1 MPQGLPR
8 KIRYAFV
15 TQGLLLVLAVVFGVS
30 LLTLI
35 TRDALVRQRLT
46 VEADAF
52 WARQGQSGSQLGT
65 HLPSTGTLE
74 GYFRSAREVRTLPP
88 YVESLPEGVNFVYRS
103 HKAVL
108 VQRRPEGVLYLVLRT
123 RSVDRLMGTSAAIMI
138 LLGLLTALVIT
149 TLTYRKS
156 RRMVLPVNRLAEEVA
171 RWDPNQGDLTSPL
184 AVSGFAE
191 EPSREVQA
199 LAHALHGLSARVAEF
214 VQRERD
220 FTRDAS
226 HELRTPLTVIRVASD
241 MMLSDP
247 SLPPHG
253 RRPLERIQR
262 AARDMEAVIDAFL
275 VLARESGVAPVSEEL
290 DVCEVVLDEV
300 EKARPLLFGK
310 PVDLRL
316 AADAAPKLFAPPSV
330 LAMIVR
336 NLIQNACN
344 FTEQGSIEVRVEAD
358 AVVVRDS
365 GIGMSAET
373 LQHVYDPFFRADAF
387 SPLGKGFGLTIANRL
402 VRRFG
407 WQLRLDSVEHQG
419 TTATLRFS
427 PIAPS

>member
-15 TQGLLLVLAVVFGVS
+15 TQGLLLILAVVFGVGA
-30 LLTLI
+30 LTLV
-35 TRDALVRQRLT
+35 TRDALIRQRLL
-46 VEADAF
+46 VEAEAF
-52 WARQGQSGSQLGT
+52 WAHHAGSRAAT
-65 HLPSTGTLE
+65 PLPATRTIQ
-74 GYFRSAREVRTLPP
+74 GYFTSGGDRRAIPP
-88 YVESLPEGVNFVYRS
+88 YVASLPEGVNFIYRS

-108 VQRRPEGVLYLVLRT
+108 VERRPQGVLYLVLRT
-123 RSVDRLMGTSAAIMI
+123 HAVDDLMWTSAGVMT

-149 TLTYRKS
+149 LLTYRKS
-156 RRMVLPVNRLAEEVA
+156 RSIVLPVNRLAEEVS
-171 RWDPNQGDLTSPL
+171 RWDPMHGDLAAPL
-184 AVSGFAE
+184 AVSGLSG

-199 LAHALHGLSARVAEF
+199 LSSALHGLAGRVAEF

-241 MMLSDP
+241 MLYADP

-275 VLARESGVAPVSEEL
+275 VLARESGVAPVSEDIDVREL
-290 DVCEVVLDEV
+290 VLEEV
-300 EKARPLLFGK
+300 ERARPLLAGK
-310 PVDLRL
+310 PVELHVS
-316 AADAAPKLFAPPSV
+316 AEVAPQLFAPPSV
-330 LAMIVR
+330 LGMVVR
-336 NLIQNACN
+336 NLLQNACN
-344 FTEQGSIEVRVEAD
+344 FTEKGAVEVRVEPD
-358 AVVVRDS
+358 AVIVRDS
-365 GIGMSAET
+365 GIGMSADT
-373 LQHVYDPFFRADAF
+373 LRHVYDPFFRADAF

-407 WQLRLDSVEHQG
+407 WQLRLDSVQEQG
-419 TTATLRFS
+419 TVATLRFS
-427 PIAPS
+427 PPPSS

>member
-30 LLTLI
+30 LLTLV

-46 VEADAF
+46 VEAQAF
-52 WARQGQSGSQLGT
+52 WERQSGSRLST
-65 HLPSTGTLE
+65 HLPATSTLQ
-74 GYFRSAREVRTLPP
+74 GYFRPASEEAALPP
-88 YVESLPEGVNFVYRS
+88 YVASLPEGVNFVYRS

-123 RSVDRLMGTSAAIMI
+123 RAVDELLWTAAGVMI
-138 LLGLLTALVIT
+138 LLGLMTALAVT
-149 TLTYRKS
+149 LLTYRKS

-171 RWDPNQGDLTSPL
+171 RWDPTQGDLTAPL
-184 AVSGFAE
+184 AVSGFVE

-199 LAHALHGLSARVAEF
+199 LSHALHGLASRVGEF

-241 MMLSDP
+241 MMLADP
-247 SLPPHG
+247 ALPPHG

-275 VLARESGVAPVSEEL
+275 VLARESGVAPVSEEF
-290 DVCEVVLDEV
+290 DVGAVVREEV
-300 EKARPLLFGK
+300 EKARPSLLDK
-310 PVDLRL
+310 PVELRME
-316 AADAAPKLFAPPSV
+316 AVAAPKLFAPPSV

-336 NLIQNACN
+336 NLVQNACN
-344 FTEQGSIEVRVEAD
+344 FTEEGSVEVRVETD

-365 GIGMSAET
+365 GIGMSAQT

-387 SPLGKGFGLTIANRL
+387 SPLGKGFGLTIASRL
-402 VRRFG
+402 ARRFG
-407 WQLRLDSVEHQG
+407 WQLRLESVESRG
-419 TTATLRFS
+419 TVATLRF
-427 PIAPS
+427 APLAAS

>member
-15 TQGLLLVLAVVFGVS
+15 TQGLLLILAVVFGVS
-30 LLTLI
+30 MLTLV
-35 TRDALVRQRLT
+35 TRDALIRQRLT
-46 VEADAF
+46 VEAQAF
-52 WARQGQSGSQLGT
+52 WERQADSRLVT
-65 HLPSTGTLE
+65 PLPATRTIQ
-74 GYFRSAREVRTLPP
+74 GYFSADRDGEAVPP
-88 YVESLPEGVNFVYRS
+88 YAQSLPEGVNFIYRS

-108 VQRRPEGVLYLVLRT
+108 VERRPEGVLYLVLRT
-123 RSVDRLMGTSAAIMI
+123 HAVDDLMWTSAGVMT
-138 LLGLLTALVIT
+138 LLGLLAALVIT
-149 TLTYRKS
+149 LLTYRKS
-156 RRMVLPVNRLAEEVA
+156 RSLVLPGNRLAEEVS
-171 RWDPNQGDLTSPL
+171 RWDPMHGDLATPL
-184 AVSGFAE
+184 AVSSLSE

-199 LAHALHGLSARVAEF
+199 LSHALHGLAGRVAEF

-241 MMLSDP
+241 MLYADP

-275 VLARESGVAPVSEEL
+275 VLARESGVAPVSEDI
-290 DVCEVVLDEV
+290 DVREVVLEEV
-300 EKARPLLFGK
+300 ERARPLLAGK
-310 PVDLRL
+310 PVELQVS
-316 AADAAPKLFAPPSV
+316 ADVSPRLFAPPSV
-330 LAMIVR
+330 LGMVVR
-336 NLIQNACN
+336 NLLQNACN
-344 FTEQGSIEVRVEAD
+344 FTEQGRVEVEVEAD
-358 AVVVRDS
+358 AVIVRDS

-407 WQLRLDSVEHQG
+407 WQLRLDSVQEQG
-419 TTATLRFS
+419 TVATLRFT
-427 PIAPS
+427 PTTPS

>member
-15 TQGLLLVLAVVFGVS
+15 TQGLLLALAVVFGVS
-30 LLTLI
+30 MLTLL

-52 WARQGQSGSQLGT
+52 WARQASSPQGT
-65 HLPSTGTLE
+65 HLPSTGTLQ
-74 GYFRSAREVRTLPP
+74 GYFRTAPEDEAIPP

-123 RSVDRLMGTSAAIMI
+123 HAVDRLMWTSAAVMI
-138 LLGLLTALVIT
+138 VLGLLAALAITA
-149 TLTYRKS
+149 LTYRKS
-156 RRMVLPVNRLAEEVA
+156 RGMVLPVNRLAEEVA
-171 RWDPNQGDLTSPL
+171 RWDPGDGDLGMP
-184 AVSGFAE
+184 AIPGFVE

-199 LAHALHGLSARVAEF
+199 LSQALHGLAARVAEF

-241 MMLSDP
+241 MMLADP
-247 SLPPHG
+247 ALPPHSL
-253 RRPLERIQR
+253 RPLERIQR

-290 DVCEVVLDEV
+290 DVCEVVLEEV
-300 EKARPLLFGK
+300 EKARPSLIGK
-310 PVDLRL
+310 PVELHL
-316 AADAAPKLFAPPSV
+316 SADARPRLFAPPGV
-330 LAMIVR
+330 LAMVVR

-344 FTEQGSIEVRVEAD
+344 FTEQGSVEVRIEAD

-387 SPLGKGFGLTIANRL
+387 SPLGKGFGLTIAYRL

-419 TTATLRFS
+419 TVATLRFT
-427 PIAPS
+427 PIGPS

>member
-1 MPQGLPR
+1 
-8 KIRYAFV
+8 
-15 TQGLLLVLAVVFGVS
+15 
-30 LLTLI
+30 
-35 TRDALVRQRLT
+35 
-46 VEADAF
+46 
-52 WARQGQSGSQLGT
+52 
-65 HLPSTGTLE
+65 
-74 GYFRSAREVRTLPP
+74 
-88 YVESLPEGVNFVYRS
+88 
-103 HKAVL
+103 
-108 VQRRPEGVLYLVLRT
+108 
-123 RSVDRLMGTSAAIMI
+123 
-138 LLGLLTALVIT
+138 
-149 TLTYRKS
+149 
-156 RRMVLPVNRLAEEVA
+156 
-171 RWDPNQGDLTSPL
+171 
-184 AVSGFAE
+184 
-191 EPSREVQA
+191 
-199 LAHALHGLSARVAEF
+199 
-214 VQRERD
+214 
-220 FTRDAS
+220 
-226 HELRTPLTVIRVASD
+226 
-241 MMLSDP
+241 
-247 SLPPHG
+247 PPHG

-290 DVCEVVLDEV
+290 DVSEVVLDEV

-330 LAMIVR
+330 LAMVVR

-427 PIAPS
+427 PITPS

>member
-15 TQGLLLVLAVVFGVS
+15 TQGLLLTLAVVFGVS
-30 LLTLI
+30 LVALF
-35 TRDALVRQRLT
+35 TRDALVRQRLM
-46 VEADAF
+46 VESEAF
-52 WARQGQSGSQLGT
+52 WNRQAGEGPAIVPPAT
-65 HLPSTGTLE
+65 RTLQA
-74 GYFRSAREVRTLPP
+74 YFRPAQGGTRIPP
-88 YVESLPEGVNFVYRS
+88 YVESLPEGVNYIYRS
-103 HKAVL
+103 HQAVL

-123 RSVDRLMGTSAAIMI
+123 ATVDRLMGMSAAAMI
-138 LLGLLTALVIT
+138 LLGLLSALAIT
-149 TLTYRKS
+149 SLTYRKS
-156 RRMVLPVNRLAEEVA
+156 RSIVLPVNRLADQVA
-171 RWDPNQGDLTSPL
+171 RWDPTHGDLTPPL
-184 AVSGFAE
+184 AAASLSGE
-191 EPSREVQA
+191 QSREVRALSQA
-199 LAHALHGLSARVAEF
+199 LNGLAARVAEF

-241 MMLSDP
+241 MVLADPTLSP
-247 SLPPHG
+247 QG

-275 VLARESGVAPVSEEL
+275 VLARESAIAPVSQDL
-290 DVCEVVLDEV
+290 EVAEIVSEEV
-300 EKARPLLFGK
+300 EKARPLLAGK
-310 PVDLRL
+310 PVEMTLSV
-316 AADAAPKLFAPPSV
+316 AASPHLFAPPSV
-330 LAMIVR
+330 LAMVVR

-344 FTEQGSIEVRVEAD
+344 FTEKGSIVVKVDAD
-358 AVVVRDS
+358 GVAVRDS

-407 WQLRLDSVEHQG
+407 WRLRLDSVERKG
-419 TTATLRFS
+419 TVATLRFTPEAS
-427 PIAPS
+427 A

>member
-30 LLTLI
+30 LLTLV

-46 VEADAF
+46 VEAQAF
-52 WARQGQSGSQLGT
+52 WERQSGSRLST
-65 HLPSTGTLE
+65 HLPATSTLQ
-74 GYFRSAREVRTLPP
+74 GYFRPASEEAALPP
-88 YVESLPEGVNFVYRS
+88 YVASLPEGVNFVYRS

-123 RSVDRLMGTSAAIMI
+123 RAVDELMWTAAGVMI
-138 LLGLLTALVIT
+138 LLGLMTALAVT
-149 TLTYRKS
+149 LLTYRKS

-171 RWDPNQGDLTSPL
+171 RWDPTQGDLTAPL
-184 AVSGFAE
+184 AVSGFVE

-199 LAHALHGLSARVAEF
+199 LSHALHGLASRVGEF

-241 MMLSDP
+241 MMLADP
-247 SLPPHG
+247 ALPPHG

-275 VLARESGVAPVSEEL
+275 VLARESGVAPVSEEF
-290 DVCEVVLDEV
+290 DVAAVVREEV
-300 EKARPLLFGK
+300 EKARPSLLDK
-310 PVDLRL
+310 PVELRME
-316 AADAAPKLFAPPSV
+316 AVASPKLFAPPSV

-336 NLIQNACN
+336 NLVQNACN
-344 FTEQGSIEVRVEAD
+344 FTEEGSVEVRVEAD

-365 GIGMSAET
+365 GIGMSAQT

-387 SPLGKGFGLTIANRL
+387 SPLGKGFGLTIASRL
-402 VRRFG
+402 ARRFG
-407 WQLRLDSVEHQG
+407 WQLRLESVESRG
-419 TTATLRFS
+419 TVATLRF
-427 PIAPS
+427 APLAAS